1 MPKKKRKGDVR
12 QTLVEMPGGR
22 KWELCSVDEP
32 DKEVGS
38 LVASIHWQEPA
49 DSFARGQGWRSFP
62 SDTGKR
68 VSNKFYGTPQAAA
81 KRFGKFTTLSLA
93 DQEQAKEAE
102 QARVE
107 HDNAPC
113 ATCGHDRVHHMTGG
127 LDCTRDDCRCS
138 GYVQPQEQAKP
149 KEPYTPQD
157 MVKPC
162 AGCGHTRYAH
172 TTPDDTRAPCACRVC
187 DCKCE
192 AFVPAQ
198 EPEQAPAACQCG
210 HHVAD
215 HGPDG
220 CVVPDCTCTESH
232 GQKPDQYQLCTC
244 GHARYWHGGGT
255 SNSCGGHDCP
265 CEAFVLAPEQPEYEP
280 DAFMLSQTTPCV
292 TCGHQ
297 KAAHTRESDKCCHD
311 GCECRAFVAPTGQP
325 CAASWHCKAHKP
337 AQPEPASQAAT
348 EKPTVDTSS
357 AMAGALLV
365 KVLMAGD
372 AATAAAD
379 YARFALS
386 AATALAV
393 TNRPLAYK
401 LFGGADAY
409 LSAKAELSGIVFS
422 QDRHARTLLC
432 LSNDI
437 HRPFPDPI
445 E

>member
-12 QTLVEMPGGR
+12 QTLVEMPGGGT
-22 KWELCSVDEP
+22 WELRRDMGNGGHLVMAKAVWVKSPSHPCGGGWQSVP
-32 DKEVGS
+32 
-38 LVASIHWQEPA
+38 ASGA
-49 DSFARGQGWRSFP
+49 LRRGRKLW
-62 SDTGKR
+62 D
-68 VSNKFYGTPQAAA
+68 TPQKAA
-81 KRFGKFTTLSLA
+81 KRFGKFTTLCLA
-93 DQEQAKEAE
+93 DQEPAKEAE

-138 GYVQPQEQAKP
+138 GYVQPQEQ
-149 KEPYTPQD
+149 PYMPALTQE
-157 MVKPC
+157 MVQVC
-162 AGCGHTRYAH
+162 ATCGHTRYAH
-172 TTPDDTRAPCACRVC
+172 TTDGTTPDVAPGAKPAPCACRVC
-187 DCKCE
+187 DCKCA
-192 AFVPAQ
+192 AFQEPARVPAQ
-198 EPEQAPAACQCG
+198 EPAQE
-210 HHVAD
+210 
-215 HGPDG
+215 
-220 CVVPDCTCTESH
+220 
-232 GQKPDQYQLCTC
+232 
-244 GHARYWHGGGT
+244 
-255 SNSCGGHDCP
+255 
-265 CEAFVLAPEQPEYEP
+265 
-280 DAFMLSQTTPCV
+280 
-292 TCGHQ
+292 
-297 KAAHTRESDKCCHD
+297 
-311 GCECRAFVAPTGQP
+311 
-325 CAASWHCKAHKP
+325 P

-393 TNRPLAYK
+393 TNRPLAYQ